1 MVWILHRKRCK
12 TKTNTTMKLVRY
24 NQLEP
29 QMPATFSG
37 LLDRFFQDSFGPSI
51 KQFSP
56 SVDISEDEKAYEIHV
71 AVPGVKKSDF
81 KIDLT
86 DGKLT
91 ISGERK
97 FEEKKEGKNFHSIET
112 QYGSFTRSFFI
123 PEDVIEEKVEANYE
137 DGVLK
142 LTLPKK
148 EKKVNKATI
157 EVK

>member
-1 MVWILHRKRCK
+1 
-12 TKTNTTMKLVRY
+12 MKLVRY

-56 SVDISEDEKAYEIHV
+56 SVDISEDEKAYEIQV

-81 KIDLT
+81 HIDLT

-112 QYGSFTRSFFI
+112 QYGSFRRSFFI
-123 PEDVIEEKVEANYE
+123 PEDVIEEKVEASYE

-142 LTLPKK
+142 VNLPKK
-148 EKKVNKATI
+148 EKKTSKASI
-157 EVK
+157 VVK

>member
-1 MVWILHRKRCK
+1 
-12 TKTNTTMKLVRY
+12 MKLVRY
-24 NQLEP
+24 NPLDNQV
-29 QMPATFSG
+29 PASFSG
-37 LLDRFFQDSFGPSI
+37 MLDRLFNDSLGSTL

-56 SVDISEDEKAYEIHV
+56 AVDIAEDEKSYEIQV

-81 KIDLT
+81 KIDLI

-97 FEEKKEGKNFHSIET
+97 QEEKKEGKNFHSVET
-112 QYGSFTRSFFI
+112 QYGSFRRSFFI
-123 PEDVIEEKVEANYE
+123 PEDVIEDRVEASYE
-137 DGVLK
+137 EGVLK
-142 LTLPKK
+142 LVLPKK

>member
-1 MVWILHRKRCK
+1 
-12 TKTNTTMKLVRY
+12 MKLVRY
-24 NQLEP
+24 NQLDN
-29 QMPATFSG
+29 QVPATFSG
-37 LLDRFFQDSFGPSI
+37 MLDRFFNDSIGSTL

-56 SVDISEDEKAYEIHV
+56 AVDIAEDEKSYEIHV

-81 KIDLT
+81 KIDLI

-97 FEEKKEGKNFHSIET
+97 QEEKKEGKNFHSIET
-112 QYGSFTRSFFI
+112 QYGSFRRSFFI
-123 PEDVIEEKVEANYE
+123 PEDVIEESVEASYE

-142 LTLPKK
+142 LVLPKK
-148 EKKVNKATI
+148 EKKINKAST

>member
-1 MVWILHRKRCK
+1 
-12 TKTNTTMKLVRY
+12 MKLVRY
-24 NQLEP
+24 NQLDT
-29 QMPATFSG
+29 QVPASFSG
-37 LLDRFFQDSFGPSI
+37 MLDRFFNDSFGAAL
-51 KQFSP
+51 KQFNP
-56 SVDISEDEKAYEIHV
+56 AVDIAEDEKAYEIHV

-81 KIDLT
+81 KIELA

-97 FEEKKEGKNFHSIET
+97 MEEKKEGKNFHSVET
-112 QYGSFTRSFFI
+112 QYGSFRRSFFI
-123 PEDVIEEKVEANYE
+123 PEDVIEDKTEATYE

-142 LTLPKK
+142 LVLPKK

>member
-1 MVWILHRKRCK
+1 
-12 TKTNTTMKLVRY
+12 MKLVRY

-37 LLDRFFQDSFGPSI
+37 LLDRFFQDSFGPSL

-56 SVDISEDEKAYEIHV
+56 SVDISEDDKAYEIHV

-97 FEEKKEGKNFHSIET
+97 FEEKKEGKNYHSVET
-112 QYGSFTRSFFI
+112 QYGSFSRSFFI
-123 PEDVIEEKVEANYE
+123 PEDVLEEKVEACYE

-142 LTLPKK
+142 ISLPKK
-148 EKKVNKATI
+148 EKKVNKAVI
-157 EVK
+157 EVR

>member
-1 MVWILHRKRCK
+1 
-12 TKTNTTMKLVRY
+12 MKLVRY

-29 QMPATFSG
+29 QVPASFSSMI
-37 LLDRFFQDSFGPSI
+37 DRLFNESLGANL

-56 SVDISEDEKAYEIHV
+56 AVDIAEDEKAYEIHV

-81 KIDLT
+81 KIELL

-97 FEEKKEGKNFHSIET
+97 QEEKKEGKNFHSIET
-112 QYGSFTRSFFI
+112 QYGSFKRSFFI
-123 PEDVIEEKVEANYE
+123 PEDVKEDQVEAAYE
-137 DGVLK
+137 DGLLK
-142 LTLPKK
+142 ISLPKR
-148 EKKVNKATI
+148 EKKVNKSTI